1 MSGDMNMFGMF
12 YFMMKY
18 VFYSFYLSYF
28 YLSNLSGEII
38 IEYQQRQEE
47 EKSVDELIDL
57 VNQVY
62 TFNMLFY

>member
-1 MSGDMNMFGMF
+1 MF